1 MRICLAPAVHF
12 HSLFTY
18 RYVCITP
25 QEFSPLLSSLSSCFG
40 WWFLFAEQA
49 WFIRSTFCCII
60 HIQLFCVQNCS
71 YLSIGWLF
79 LSPSYGFPLSTSF
92 PLVSSLDLKCFSSVF
107 ISVCDSCTSLVICI
121 TCAGNGG
128 IFSWCVGARGFIWDT
143 MTEILTSI
151 LCGWLLICVH
161 VPGWVT
167 NSSLKVYEWCR
178 SDTWIF

>member
-1 MRICLAPAVHF
+1 MGVQPMRNCLAPAVHF

-25 QEFSPLLSSLSSCFG
+25 QEFSPLLSSLTNLVTVL
-40 WWFLFAEQA
+40 W
-49 WFIRSTFCCII
+49 ISTFHLIPLG
-60 HIQLFCVQNCS
+60 QFT
-71 YLSIGWLF
+71 
-79 LSPSYGFPLSTSF
+79 SP
-92 PLVSSLDLKCFSSVF
+92 DKCFSSVF
-107 ISVCDSCTSLVICI
+107 IWVCDSCTSLVICI
-121 TCAGNGG
+121 MCAGNGG

-167 NSSLKVYEWCR
+167 NSSLKAYEWCR